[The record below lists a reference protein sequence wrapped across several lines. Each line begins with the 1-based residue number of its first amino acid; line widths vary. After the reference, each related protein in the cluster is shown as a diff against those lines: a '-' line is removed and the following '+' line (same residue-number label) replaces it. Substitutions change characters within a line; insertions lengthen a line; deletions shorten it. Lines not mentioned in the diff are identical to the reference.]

1 MYSTISYHG
10 GVLTGG
16 VDLTGL
22 SGVIYLKRSMKGNFG
37 MWNHILSKETVHR
50 FNPKKPHGTIPS
62 PTSREIDADDE
73 GTLSY
78 WGKRS
83 IPLKVEGL
91 EGRY

>member
-1 MYSTISYHG
+1 MYGTISYHG

-22 SGVIYLKRSMKGNFG
+22 LGVIYLKCSMKGKFG

>member
-1 MYSTISYHG
+1 ME
-10 GVLTGG
+10 VCLTGG
-16 VDLTGL
+16 VDLTGIAI
-22 SGVIYLKRSMKGNFG
+22 VIYLKDNFEK
-37 MWNHILSKETVHR
+37 WNYILSKETVHR